1 MNRYLLTADNI
12 TTSLWS
18 MCKAVDMVVQRLAII
33 EIVIENES
41 KRFTIPKYSQQ
52 MVYLAPRVPVYKPT
66 PEFAIYL
73 SDLSPRILR
82 YIHSF
87 DQKTREDIFLLAGR
101 RLFTKFFPRY
111 YTQSI
116 AESLNVRIDK

>member
-1 MNRYLLTADNI
+1 MTADNI

-52 MVYLAPRVPVYKPT
+52 IVYLAPRVPVYKPT
-66 PEFAIYL
+66 PEFTIYL

-87 DQKTREDIFLLAGR
+87 DQNTRGYLSTSRTKAFP
-101 RLFTKFFPRY
+101 TKFFPRY